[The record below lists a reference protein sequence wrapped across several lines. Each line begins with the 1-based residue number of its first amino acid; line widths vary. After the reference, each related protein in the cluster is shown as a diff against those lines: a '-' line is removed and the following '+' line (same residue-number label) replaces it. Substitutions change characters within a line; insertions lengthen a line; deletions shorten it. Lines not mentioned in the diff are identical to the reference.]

1 MWIGKEKSPFRGRYQ
16 SIGSSRN
23 RSVAWDC
30 NPNVRVRSDNGEVF
44 RRSRPS
50 LSHTR
55 QDEEAGLDQ
64 EWRCGLGC
72 PLGFPNQS
80 RGRALALHTESSAG
94 TSQQGH
100 SYDVTPQCRPA
111 LRTERLLSVL
121 HVSLFMAR
129 ISVAVRRH
137 NRRPSGTHTYETTDE
152 IAHCWQLLTKERQSS
167 LGDQAA
173 KNNEDCPVLL
183 ERLFKE

>member
-1 MWIGKEKSPFRGRYQ
+1 MWIGKEKGPFRGRHQ
-16 SIGSSRN
+16 STRSSRN
-23 RSVAWDC
+23 GPVAWDC
-30 NPNVRVRSDNGEVF
+30 DPNVRVRSDNGEVF
-44 RRSRPS
+44 GWSRPS

-64 EWRCGLGC
+64 GWRCGLGC

-100 SYDVTPQCRPA
+100 SYDVTPQRKPA
-111 LRTERLLSVL
+111 LRTERLLSDL

-129 ISVAVRRH
+129 ISVIVRRH
-137 NRRPSGTHTYETTDE
+137 NKRQAGTHTYETTDE
-152 IAHCWQLLTKERQSS
+152 DL
-167 LGDQAA
+167 
-173 KNNEDCPVLL
+173 PVLL
-183 ERLFKE
+183 ERLFKERRL